1 MSGKRTPYSSKV
13 ILRLAIGGQTLVLA
27 QVSHDFIVLR
37 DVPTLSQLS
46 GNGRVDVIINNRVAT
61 SKTVFL
67 PHGVENGTR
76 RVSYF

>member
-27 QVSHDFIVLR
+27 QDGPDFIVLR

-46 GNGRVDVIINNRVAT
+46 GNARVDVIIDNRVAT

-67 PHGVENGTR
+67 PHGIEDGTR